1 MNHRFLIAAALSL
14 VALTAS
20 AQSQLT
26 LPPSGG
32 NERAT
37 VIQHIGLVTV
47 SIDYSSPHVHSPQGQ
62 DRRGKIWGTLV
73 PWGLANLGF
82 GTCKECPWRVGANV
96 NTIFTTSHDIQVNG
110 STLPAGSYA
119 LFAIPQP
126 DEWTW
131 IFSKNHTSWG
141 SFFYDPAEDALRVKA
156 KPEKTEYHEVL
167 TFHFTER
174 RDDHATVAMKW
185 EELAVPIDINVPNAS
200 DLYIAN
206 LRNEL
211 RNSQGFTDASWE
223 QAARYALDNKHPA
236 DALPWA
242 ETAVNGGGGIGR
254 KNFANLMTLADAQV
268 ANGKTAEAA
277 KTRDEALNHPGT
289 TAFDLHGYA
298 RQLMAAGKKEE
309 ALKVFELNAKRN
321 PGVWPV
327 NFGLA
332 RGYSAVGRYADAL
345 KAAKLALTQAPDE
358 NSRKTVEGA
367 IKKLEAGQDMN

>member
-1 MNHRFLIAAALSL
+1 MNHRFLIAAA
-14 VALTAS
+14 VALMALSAS
-20 AQSQLT
+20 AQVLT

-73 PWGLANLGF
+73 PWGMANLGF

-96 NTIFTTSHDIQVNG
+96 NTVFTTSHDIQVNG

-119 LFAIPQP
+119 LFAIPQQ

-156 KPEKTEYHEVL
+156 KPEKSEYHEVL
-167 TFHFTER
+167 TFDFTER

-185 EELAVPIDINVPNAS
+185 EELAVPIDINVPNAA
-200 DLYIAN
+200 DFYIASM
-206 LRNEL
+206 REQL
-211 RNSQGFTDASWE
+211 RNSQGFTDVAWQE
-223 QAARYALDNKHPA
+223 AARYALDNKHPA
-236 DALPWA
+236 EALTWA
-242 ETAVNGGGGIGR
+242 ETANNGGGGIGR
-254 KNFANLMTLADAQV
+254 KNFTNLMTLAEAYD
-268 ANGKTAEAA
+268 ANGKSAEAA
-277 KTRDEALNHPGT
+277 KARDEAMNHP
-289 TAFDLHGYA
+289 TATALDLHAYA
-298 RQLMAAGKKEE
+298 RQLLNGGKKAE
-309 ALKVFELNAKRN
+309 ALKIWELNAKRF

-327 NFGLA
+327 NVGLA
-332 RGYSAVGRYADAL
+332 RGYSAAGRYPEAL
-345 KAAKLALTQAPDE
+345 KYAKMALAQAPDE
-358 NSRKTVEGA
+358 QNRKSVEGMV
-367 IKKLEAGQDMN
+367 KKLEAGQDIN

>member
-1 MNHRFLIAAALSL
+1 MKHRFLIAAAMS
-14 VALTAS
+14 VMALAAS
-20 AQSQLT
+20 AQVLT

-119 LFAIPQP
+119 LFAIPQQ

-156 KPEKTEYHEVL
+156 KPEKSEYHEVL
-167 TFHFTER
+167 TFDFTER

-185 EELAVPIDINVPNAS
+185 EELAVPIDINVPNAA

-211 RNSQGFTDASWE
+211 RNSNGFSDIAWQE
-223 QAARYALDNKHPA
+223 AARYALDNKHPVE
-236 DALPWA
+236 ALTWA
-242 ETAVNGGGGIGR
+242 EAANNGGGGIGR
-254 KNFANLMTLADAQV
+254 KNFTNLMTLAEAHEV
-268 ANGKTAEAA
+268 NGKTAEAA
-277 KTRDEALNHPGT
+277 KARDEAMSHPSAT
-289 TAFDLHGYA
+289 PFDLHGYA
-298 RQLMAAGKKEE
+298 RQLLAKGKKAE
-309 ALKVFELNAKRN
+309 ALQVWELNAKRF
-321 PGVWPV
+321 PGMWPV
-327 NFGLA
+327 NVGLA
-332 RGYSAVGRYADAL
+332 RGYSAMGKYPEAL
-345 KAAKLALTQAPDE
+345 KYAKLALAQAPDE
-358 NSRKTVEGA
+358 QNKKNLEGMV
-367 IKKLEAGQDMN
+367 KKLEAGQDVN